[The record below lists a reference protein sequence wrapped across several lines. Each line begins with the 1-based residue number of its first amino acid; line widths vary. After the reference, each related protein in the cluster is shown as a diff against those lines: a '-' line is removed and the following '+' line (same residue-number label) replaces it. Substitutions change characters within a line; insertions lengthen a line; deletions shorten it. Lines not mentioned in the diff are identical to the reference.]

1 MNHRVFRIS
10 AAAALAAGLLATAA
24 QASDGRYRD
33 YVIGDRASG
42 MGGAAIAV
50 AQSVDAVY
58 YNPAG
63 LTDTKRD
70 SLSLSANL
78 YGFEKL
84 RQRSAMAPGEDAS
97 SSSFVAI
104 PTAVG
109 GVARFSDEWVGGF
122 GVFTPENDKA
132 SLIASKANGQHLYT
146 LNSTDQTLKFGP
158 AIGWQPGGD
167 SPWSFGAAV
176 FGVYRSMELGV
187 SMYRE
192 EDGQMNQAYNLKD
205 FSLMAALGAQYD
217 FGGGWRAGAT
227 VQSPNLHL
235 YGTGKRY
242 ITMAVPDAQYQL
254 GAYSDDV
261 DTDNRQA
268 LQLGLGIGRSVAGEY
283 AFGLDV
289 LYHPSTSYDLMDWD
303 FPGRGHDAA
312 RVRMKDVVDF
322 SLGGEYYVAENW
334 PVRAGVF
341 TSFSAVDVPKDD
353 DDNGDEFLDTD
364 VDLYGITFSVG
375 RETENMG
382 INLGLEYAFGNG
394 HTSGYD
400 RYAEDGQIVGGETPC
415 KKQMVLVSLS
425 TSYYF

>member
-10 AAAALAAGLLATAA
+10 AAAALAAGLFATAA

-42 MGGAAIAV
+42 MGGAAIAI

-84 RQRSAMAPGEDAS
+84 RQRSAMFPGEDAS
-97 SSSFVAI
+97 STSFVAI

-109 GVARFSDEWVGGF
+109 GVKRFSDEWVGGF
-122 GVFTPENDKA
+122 GVFTPENDKS
-132 SLIASKANGQHLYT
+132 SLIASKANGKHLYS
-146 LNSTDQTLKFGP
+146 LSETDQTLKFGP
-158 AIGWQPGGD
+158 AVGWQPGGD
-167 SPWSFGAAV
+167 SAWSFGASV
-176 FGVYRSMELGV
+176 FGVYRSMQL
-187 SMYRE
+187 SASLFRE
-192 EDGQMNQAYNLKD
+192 EDGQINQAYDLKD
-205 FSLMAALGAQYD
+205 FALAASLGAQYD

-235 YGTGKRY
+235 YGTGRQNV
-242 ITMAVPDAQYQL
+242 TVSGNAQ
-254 GAYSDDV
+254 GAQMGFNSDDL
-261 DTDNRQA
+261 DTDNRQS
-268 LQLGLGIGRSVAGEY
+268 LQLGLGIGRSVAGQY
-283 AFGLDV
+283 AFGVDV
-289 LYHPSTSYDLMDWD
+289 LYHPSASYDLLEWNYE
-303 FPGRGHDAA
+303 GQGQATGH
-312 RVRMKDVVDF
+312 VKMKDVVDF

-341 TSFSAVDVPKDD
+341 TSFSAVDIPEV
-353 DDNGDEFLDTD
+353 DEVNDELLDTD
-364 VDLYGITFSVG
+364 MDLYGFTISVG

-382 INLGLEYAFGNG
+382 VNLGLEYAFGNG
-394 HTSGYD
+394 HTGGYGRD
-400 RYAEDGQIVGGETPC
+400 ENGNVVDDETPC
-415 KKQMVLVSLS
+415 KKQMILVSLS